1 MPRSLRTGDADPTV
15 NVLISAAGRRGA
27 LVRLWQADLR
37 SLDPD
42 GRVVAVDAS
51 RLSAAAR
58 LADAAEVVPYTDDPA
73 FLPALLDVCKR
84 HDIGLIVPTHDGE
97 GPAYVRHREAIE
109 AAGIVLSLP
118 GDEAIAVAL
127 DKLRTARLAA
137 RARRPDGRHRAA
149 AGRARR
155 SRRLAPPVG
164 GEAGT
169 WQLRRRRVPRPH
181 RGRPAMAGP

>member
-1 MPRSLRTGDADPTV
+1 M

-37 SLDPD
+37 SVDPD

-58 LADAAEVVPYTDDPA
+58 LADAAEVVPYTDDPD

-97 GPAYVRHREAIE
+97 GPAYVRHREALE
-109 AAGIVLSLP
+109 AAGVVLSLP
-118 GDEAIAVAL
+118 GDEAVSVAL
-127 DKLRTARLAA
+127 DKVRTDEWLRAHDIPTVATA
-137 RARRPDGRHRAA
+137 PA

-155 SRRLAPPVG
+155 PRRLAAPARR
-164 GEAGT
+164 EAGT
-169 WQLRRRRVPRPH
+169 WQLRRGRVRRPH
-181 RGRPAMAGP
+181 RGRPPLAGP